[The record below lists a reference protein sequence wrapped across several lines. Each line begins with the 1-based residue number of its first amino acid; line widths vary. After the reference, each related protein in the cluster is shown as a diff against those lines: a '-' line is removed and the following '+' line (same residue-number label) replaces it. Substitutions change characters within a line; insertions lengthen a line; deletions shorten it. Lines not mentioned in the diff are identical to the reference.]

1 MSATTGYS
9 VQAQAPFKLASIS
22 APVNEDSLAFLARDS
37 RGLAMD
43 GIKKANSGHMG
54 LPLGCA
60 EIGANLWGKH
70 LQYNPDEPQWLNR
83 DRFILS
89 AGHGSMFIYA
99 WLHMAGYDLP
109 MEEVKKF
116 RKQHSMTPGHPEFPS
131 SKHNTPGIEATTGP
145 LGAGL
150 GNAVGMAAAA
160 KLAAAKYNTED
171 HKIIDHH
178 VIVLCGDGCL
188 QEGVGYEAASF
199 AGHDGLDNLVL
210 IYDSNEVTLDKMAKF
225 TQSVD
230 HATLFDSL
238 GWNVIS
244 IEGNDP
250 KAIDTSIVLAKTTK
264 NGKPTVI
271 IAKTVIGKGVKQV
284 EGTNIAHGE
293 AGVKYQNSARKSL
306 GLPDQLFYVSAD
318 SRKFFE
324 GRKAELKA
332 KYDSWSQMFAA
343 WKVANPELAK
353 DLEVAVSKSTPS
365 IEELNAGIPEH
376 DSSKNVAGRQ
386 SGSDVLQYI
395 ASMVPQYVSGSADL
409 HSSCKNYI
417 KDGKNFGNPNI
428 DGKSFD
434 GRNFCFGVREHA
446 MGTMMNGMAYYGLN
460 IPSCST
466 FLVFSDYMRAA
477 IRVAA
482 VSELPTS
489 YILTHDS
496 VGVGEDGP
504 THQPVESVSGLRI
517 IPNLDVI
524 RPADPEEVAG
534 AFMASVDRKN
544 GPSALVLSRQNV
556 RTLNEI
562 PVATRRMGT
571 LRGGYVARQETA
583 PLELIILASGSELQ
597 WAMEVAKVLGGAV
610 RVVSMPC
617 FERFER
623 QDDAYKAEVLPACIA
638 KRVAIEAGVSGLWYK
653 YANKV
658 VGTDEFGFSAPGGA
672 VMDAFGINVENLLAV
687 AEVMLQEGREEA
699 RARKRQMSR
708 SSSKTSTT
716 QSAIWSKFDCE
727 TVDTLPGYSAEKFK
741 TGTLESLSELSDD
754 YSSVADSISESA
766 SESFKE

>member
-1 MSATTGYS
+1 MSYTGCS
-9 VQAQAPFKLASIS
+9 MTRSIS
-22 APVNEDSLAFLARDS
+22 ADETTLAILARDA
-37 RGLAMD
+37 RGLAID
-43 GIKKANSGHMG
+43 AISAANSGHMG

-89 AGHGSMFIYA
+89 AGHGSMFIYS
-99 WLHMAGYDLP
+99 WLHLAGYDLP
-109 MEEVKKF
+109 MDEIKKF
-116 RKQHSMTPGHPEFPS
+116 RQHHSMTPGHPEFPS
-131 SKHNTPGIEATTGP
+131 SQHNTPGIEATTGP
-145 LGAGL
+145 LGAGV
-150 GNAVGMAAAA
+150 GNAVGMACAA
-160 KLAAAKYNTED
+160 KLAAAKYNSKD
-171 HKIIDHH
+171 FKIFDHH
-178 VIVLCGDGCL
+178 VFVLCGDGCL
-188 QEGVGYEAASF
+188 QEGVGYEALSL
-199 AGHDGLDNLVL
+199 AGHEGLDNLIL
-210 IYDSNEVTLDKMAKF
+210 IYDSNEVTLDKMANF

-230 HATLFDSL
+230 HAKLFDSL
-238 GWNVIS
+238 GWNVIN
-244 IEGNDP
+244 IDGNDL
-250 KAIDTSIVLAKTTK
+250 KATDRAIAEAKMLK
-264 NGKPTVI
+264 NGRPTVI

-284 EGTNIAHGE
+284 EGTNTAHGE

-460 IPSCST
+460 IASCST

-482 VSELPTS
+482 LSELPTS

-496 VGVGEDGP
+496 VGLGEDGP
-504 THQPVESVSGLRI
+504 THQPVELTSALRL

-534 AFMASVDRKN
+534 ALMASVDRKK
-544 GPSALVLSRQNV
+544 GPTALVLSRQNV

-562 PVATRRMGT
+562 PVASRRMGV
-571 LRGGYVARQETA
+571 LKGGYVALKETS
-583 PLELIILASGSELQ
+583 PVKMIILATGSELQ
-597 WAMEVAKVLGGAV
+597 WAMDAAKELGSAV

-617 FERFER
+617 FERFDR
-623 QDDAYKAEVLPACIA
+623 QDDAYKVEVLPPDVTM
-638 KRVAIEAGVSGLWYK
+638 RVAIEAGVSHLWYK
-653 YANKV
+653 YVGLAGKV
-658 VGTDEFGFSAPGGA
+658 IGTDQFGFSAPGST
-672 VMDAFGINVENLLAV
+672 VMDAFGINAKNLVEV
-687 AEVMLQEGREEA
+687 VQTMLKETEDMVVKKCQ
-699 RARKRQMSR
+699 
-708 SSSKTSTT
+708 SSKSISTDFSECDLHAIKLDFSPEFSNSDEESVWSHGGLGFPVLSTT
-716 QSAIWSKFDCE
+716 GSSM
-727 TVDTLPGYSAEKFK
+727 
-741 TGTLESLSELSDD
+741 SLASSE
-754 YSSVADSISESA
+754 E
-766 SESFKE
+766 